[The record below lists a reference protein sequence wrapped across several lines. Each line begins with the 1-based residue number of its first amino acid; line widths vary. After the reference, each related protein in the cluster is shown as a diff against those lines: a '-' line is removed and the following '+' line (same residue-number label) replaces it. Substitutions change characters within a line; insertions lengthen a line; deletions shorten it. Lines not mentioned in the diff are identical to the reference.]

1 MTHAH
6 NNNNPQS
13 PLVHLSLS
21 AQLNSDNQVTQLN
34 IEEQPFIGDLQLNT
48 DPDNLSLLIA
58 VGDMMGVQQPLTASR
73 ISCFGSLAI
82 IWLDQ
87 QRWLALPAPGLTMQP
102 LQALKQAFG
111 QDLQVEHQ
119 ADSTR
124 IRLNQAAVRYLL
136 DSHNTREEHQ
146 AAVERRQQ
154 AADQLIHDG
163 IELLPL
169 TAFCHYDLLVRRS
182 CADQLW
188 QWLDGESHT
197 QAAHG

>member
-21 AQLNSDNQVTQLN
+21 AQLNSDNQVTQLQ

-102 LQALKQAFG
+102 VQALQLTFG
-111 QDLQVEHQ
+111 QDMQVEQQ
-119 ADSTR
+119 AESTH
-124 IRLNQAAVRYLL
+124 IRLNEAAVRYLL
-136 DSHNTREEHQ
+136 TSHNTREEHQ
-146 AAVERRQQ
+146 SATERRQQ
-154 AADQLIHDG
+154 AAEQLVNQG
-163 IELLPL
+163 VELLPL
-169 TAFCHYDLLVRRS
+169 TAFNQYDLLVRRS

-188 QWLDGESHT
+188 QWLDAHNGG